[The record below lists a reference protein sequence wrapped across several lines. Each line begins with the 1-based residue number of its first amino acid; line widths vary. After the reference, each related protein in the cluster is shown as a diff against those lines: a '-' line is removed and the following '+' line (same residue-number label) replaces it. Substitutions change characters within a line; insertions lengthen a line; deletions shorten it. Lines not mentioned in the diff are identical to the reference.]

1 MRVRSLKLDRKTIS
15 VGCRIGFFVSILG
28 SATAASVAQESVP
41 AARVLVAP
49 VVEQAIGNQ
58 RDLVGTVL
66 PRRRVIVGSA
76 VDGRVVE
83 YPVVAGQRVAEGEV
97 LTRLLTQTLELELA
111 AADAELQLREAELS
125 ELRNGARPAEIA
137 AAEARVAS
145 AEATASYAQASFAR
159 MQRLRDLG
167 SVSQD
172 EFDQVD
178 RGLKQADQQLAEA
191 KSLRD
196 LVLEGPRPER
206 IVQFEAKVEAQR
218 HLIAQIKDR
227 LEKFTIRAPFD
238 GYIVNEFIDKGAWVK
253 AGDPIVE
260 LVQLDPVEVEVFVPE
275 QQIPFIQ
282 PNQVAPV
289 QFAALSGQT
298 FTGRVDQ
305 IVPLANVQSRT
316 FPVRVVIPNP
326 LDEAELPVIRA
337 GMLASVRLA
346 TDRTRRVL
354 LVPKDA
360 LRLDL
365 RPLQVVRVI
374 DKAADPVKVEIG
386 ASHGGLV
393 EVTVLPGGDLSIG
406 DLLVVRGN
414 EGLNDGDPVEVDGQL
429 PIEAFLQRVSE

>member
-289 QFAALSGQT
+289 QFAALPGQT

>member
-1 MRVRSLKLDRKTIS
+1 LRVRSLKLDRKTIS

-289 QFAALSGQT
+289 QFAALPGQT

>member
-1 MRVRSLKLDRKTIS
+1 LDRKTIS

-289 QFAALSGQT
+289 QFAALPGQT